1 VTSIVSDASH
11 CGRPHAGF
19 SAHLPALYVI
29 YANTLEGAQGGTRD
43 KRKVYS
49 RVMGFFSES
58 TQD

>member
-49 RVMGFFSES
+49 RVMGFFF
-58 TQD
+58 